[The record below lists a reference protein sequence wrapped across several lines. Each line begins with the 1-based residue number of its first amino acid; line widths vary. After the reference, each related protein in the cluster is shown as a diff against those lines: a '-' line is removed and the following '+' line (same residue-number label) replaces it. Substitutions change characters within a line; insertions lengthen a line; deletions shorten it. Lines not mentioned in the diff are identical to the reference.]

1 MFLGDDSKQVAGHQ
15 STIST
20 NDHGHHRVR
29 CYQLP
34 DNAKP
39 TIFFMATVKIASRN
53 IVQPYS
59 SARSLE
65 LTRRKPTILS
75 SRGAGE
81 QLLLAY
87 SPGPGYY
94 CAEICLTELVSFAK
108 GMNLVIDSLLD

>member
-1 MFLGDDSKQVAGHQ
+1 MTPSRSLATEAQFPRTTTA
-15 STIST
+15 IIACA
-20 NDHGHHRVR
+20 
-29 CYQLP
+29 CYKLP

-39 TIFFMATVKIASRN
+39 TIFLMATVKIASRN
-53 IVQPYS
+53 SVQPYS

-81 QLLLAY
+81 QPLLAY

-94 CAEICLTELVSFAK
+94 CAETCLTELVSFAK
-108 GMNLVIDSLLD
+108 GMYLVIDSLLD